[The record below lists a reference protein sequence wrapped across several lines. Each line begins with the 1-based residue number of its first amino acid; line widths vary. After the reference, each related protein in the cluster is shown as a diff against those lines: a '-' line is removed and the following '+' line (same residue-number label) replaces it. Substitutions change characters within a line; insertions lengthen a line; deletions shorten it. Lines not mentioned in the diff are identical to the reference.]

1 MPDKEDESVQGLT
14 SPSIGNAA
22 KSSLILKYYQDLFM
36 KLNTRILPFA
46 FILFMSASFCHAG
59 DTNRALLAAI
69 KTRDISALNSLLATE
84 QYVSDIKVVKEAV
97 KSVNPDIY
105 QSVRNKYIGDSSA
118 DSCDLINALLGANGE
133 FKKRNDRAGYKQ
145 MINDKLSILDDIL
158 LRVKGSSGCSR
169 DANNVTST
177 LSSEEMRRF
186 GYFPIYK
193 KIFESSVKFS
203 CIGDPTFSCRI
214 KEEIKFSTNEE
225 RIINFALLSV
235 VERIKTKSGND
246 NHMYSNK
253 EYEDETLD
261 YIQFLFESPN
271 FRGINNSEISNKIGS
286 IFVDVFDG
294 IERKRQKDYQQSIP
308 EVYRVLAKAGFSF
321 TTQNITKLTDKKTE
335 IEKIAQNSHADADD
349 QWRVQFLNQILG
361 AVTNRQPDTGA
372 EIVQEKINKQLR
384 EACRG
389 LANNPADAKIKLLFL
404 LGKGG
409 DPSSQCMEAGQ
420 ETVTME
426 IIKAGDMELVQGLV
440 SLQRDK
446 MSLYSSGNEGN
457 RYSFVEFAIE
467 NNKEDTAIFL
477 VDSDFKIIHDMDYLL
492 ATSAKK
498 KFGGLAR
505 SLITHGASP
514 ERALVQLLGDDQSA
528 EVVLNASG
536 EKIESLRQYYREE
549 QRKAA
554 EAQARL
560 IAVAAAAYEARQQ
573 KIAKHKAEEQ
583 ERYERLASQPK
594 SIGERICM
602 NGKIMGLFKVTV
614 SGFVEGISDTAINI
628 RIADTEHQSIRYND
642 TDLSQGVIIWDDHR
656 NWVNCSGL

>member
-1 MPDKEDESVQGLT
+1 
-14 SPSIGNAA
+14 
-22 KSSLILKYYQDLFM
+22 M
-36 KLNTRILPFA
+36 KLNTRIISFV
-46 FILFMSASFCHAG
+46 FILLMSASFCHAG
-59 DTNRALLAAI
+59 DTNRALLEAI
-69 KTRDISALNSLLATE
+69 RAGDISALNSLLAEE
-84 QYVSDIKVVKEAV
+84 QYVSDINVVKEAV

-105 QSVRNKYIGDSSA
+105 QRVRNKYVGDTSA
-118 DSCDLINALLGANGE
+118 DSCDLINVLLGANGT
-133 FKKRNDRAGYKQ
+133 FKKRHNRASSNQ
-145 MINDKLSILDDIL
+145 MINNKLSILDDIL

-246 NHMYSNK
+246 NHMYSSK

-261 YIQFLFESPN
+261 YIQFLFENPN

-286 IFVDVFDG
+286 IFVEVFDG
-294 IERKRQKDYQQSIP
+294 PFGSGKRMRQNEYQQSIP

-321 TTQNITKLTDKKTE
+321 TTQHMTRLTKNKSE
-335 IEKIAQNSHADADD
+335 IEKNAQNSRADAED
-349 QWRVQFLNQILG
+349 QWRVQVLNQFLG
-361 AVTNRQPDTGA
+361 AVTNQQPDIGT
-372 EIVQEKINKQLR
+372 EIVQEKTNKQLR

-389 LANNPADAKIKLLFL
+389 LDNDPADAKIKLLFL

-409 DPSSQCMEAGQ
+409 NPSSQYMEAGR
-420 ETVTME
+420 ETVTWK
-426 IIKAGDMELVQGLV
+426 IIKDGDMELVKTLV

-446 MSLYSSGNEGN
+446 MSLYNSGNEAD
-457 RYSFVEFAIE
+457 RYSFVEFALE

-477 VDSDFKIIHDMDYLL
+477 VDSGFKIINDIDYLL

-498 KFGGLAR
+498 KFGSLAR
-505 SLITHGASP
+505 SLMTHGASP
-514 ERALVQLLGDDQSA
+514 ERALIQLLSDDQSA

-536 EKIESLRQYYREE
+536 EKKESLRQYYHEE

-554 EAQARL
+554 DAQARL
-560 IAVAAAAYEARQQ
+560 IAVAAAAYDARQ
-573 KIAKHKAEEQ
+573 KEIAKHKAEEQ
-583 ERYERLASQPK
+583 ERYERLANQPK

-614 SGFVEGISDTAINI
+614 SGFVEGISGTAVNI
-628 RIADTEHQSIRYND
+628 RIADTEYQSIRYNNI
-642 TDLSQGVIIWDDHR
+642 DLSQGVIIWDDHR